1 MRAAREVK
9 KMPLGESMAS
19 VAVVA
24 KVWVSM
30 TLTRWSSRELIYTAS
45 PRGVN
50 SMCSTA
56 LPGSN
61 VRTMACV
68 VVSMTCTRW

>member
-30 TLTRWSSRELIYTAS
+30 TLTRWSSRELIHTA
-45 PRGVN
+45 
-50 SMCSTA
+50 
-56 LPGSN
+56 
-61 VRTMACV
+61 
-68 VVSMTCTRW
+68 